1 MDTEKN
7 CYVDTRTGAL
17 LGKMEE
23 TMAKQG
29 KSRPAG
35 KNHSA
40 DIKNAN
46 KGTRGTNITYDKNQG
61 NRGKQLNPNQRK
73 GK

>member
-1 MDTEKN
+1 
-7 CYVDTRTGAL
+7 VDARTGAL

-29 KSRPAG
+29 KTRPAG
-35 KNHSA
+35 KNHAA

-46 KGTRGTNITYDKNQG
+46 KGTRGTQI
-61 NRGKQLNPNQRK
+61 
-73 GK
+73 